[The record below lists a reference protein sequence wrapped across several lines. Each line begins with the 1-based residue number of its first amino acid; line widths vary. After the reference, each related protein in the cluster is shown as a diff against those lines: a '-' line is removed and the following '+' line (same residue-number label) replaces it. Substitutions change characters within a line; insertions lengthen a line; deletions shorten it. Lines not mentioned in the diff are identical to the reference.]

1 MELLFLDRNTLAYKD
16 YGYVDKIFEIS
27 LDLVIIHKSTFVVNK
42 SKLNTTIGDIVVLKG
57 GATSFIGIVERLEVA
72 DQHQTTVN
80 ALDFREIFSIEV
92 PVQSYSGDLA
102 TYLETLLKQN
112 FKTSSDALQNLSYL
126 TIVKDA
132 SVQGDLSFEPDK
144 IMPLSSVMELITK
157 TYGLRL
163 SSEATYLRG
172 RITGI
177 IFRISEVNRGIK
189 LKSNYLAIQ
198 DLVINDSSSQM
209 VNKLTYHPKIENV
222 TNRNIVSFC
231 LLTSGEI
238 TTNVDDPQRYKN
250 VRPKASIYADA
261 DYPNLLTKAQSEM
274 ISSKLDHN
282 ITFSIKT
289 ENDVIQPMT
298 NFQLGD
304 FVEFRN
310 NDQIYDSVVTSIKFK
325 NGFHQATITLGEF
338 RIKLTEKIQLLNKSV
353 NSAVSNISISTTGIA
368 DLDGGEF

>member
-16 YGYVDKIFEIS
+16 YGYVDKTFEIS
-27 LDLVIIHKSTFVVNK
+27 IDLVIIQKSTFVVNK
-42 SKLNTTIGDIVVLKG
+42 GKLNAAIGDIVILKG
-57 GATSFIGIVERLEVA
+57 GAISFIGIVERLEVA
-72 DQHQTTVN
+72 DPHQTTVN
-80 ALDFREIFSIEV
+80 ALDFREIFSIDV
-92 PVQSYSGDLA
+92 PVQSFSGDLA
-102 TYLETLLKQN
+102 TYLETLLNQN
-112 FKTSSDALQNLSYL
+112 FNTSTDSLQNLTYL

-132 SVQGDLSFEPDK
+132 TVQGDLTFEADK
-144 IMPLSSVMELITK
+144 IMSLASVMEMITK

-209 VNKLTYHPKIENV
+209 INKLTYHPKIENI
-222 TNRNIVSFC
+222 TYRNIVSYY

-238 TTNVDDPQRYKN
+238 TTNVDDALRYKS
-250 VRPKASIYADA
+250 VRPKASYYTDA
-261 DYPNLLTKAQSEM
+261 DYPNLLTKARSEM
-274 ISSKLDHN
+274 MSSKLDHN
-282 ITFSIKT
+282 ITFTIRT

-325 NGFHQATITLGEF
+325 NGFHQATITLGEY
-338 RIKLTEKIQLLNKSV
+338 RIKLTEKIQLLNKNV
-353 NSAVSNISISTTGIA
+353 NTAVSNISITNSN
-368 DLDGGEF
+368 LDGGEF

>member
-1 MELLFLDRNTLAYKD
+1 MELLFLDRNTLVYKD
-16 YGYVDKIFEIS
+16 YGYVDKNFEIN
-27 LDLVIIHKSTFVVNK
+27 LDLVIIQKSTFVVNK
-42 SKLNTTIGDIVVLKG
+42 GKLNATIGDIVVLKG

-80 ALDFREIFSIEV
+80 ALDFREIFSIDV
-92 PVQSYSGDLA
+92 PVQSFSGDLA
-102 TYLETLLKQN
+102 TYLETLLNQN

-126 TIVKDA
+126 TIVKEA
-132 SVQGDLSFEPDK
+132 TVQGQLAFEADK
-144 IMPLSSVMELITK
+144 IMSLASVMELITK

-177 IFRISEVNRGIK
+177 IFRISEVSRGIK
-189 LKSNYLAIQ
+189 LKSNFLAIQ

-209 VNKLTYHPKIENV
+209 INKLIYHPKIENV
-222 TNRNIVSFC
+222 TYRNIVSFY

-238 TTNVDDPQRYKN
+238 TTNVDDALRYKS
-250 VRPKASIYADA
+250 VRPKAAIYTDA
-261 DYPNLLTKAQSEM
+261 DYLNLLTKARSEM

-282 ITFSIKT
+282 ITFTIRT
-289 ENDVIQPMT
+289 ENDVIQPMV

-310 NDQIYDSVVTSIKFK
+310 NDKIYDSVVTSIKFK
-325 NGFHQATITLGEF
+325 NGFHQATITLGEY

-353 NSAVSNISISTTGIA
+353 NTAVSNISITNSNM
-368 DLDGGEF
+368 DGGEF